1 MDPITPV
8 EVNDVAQPV
17 VEVAR
22 DMWEDDALA
31 NCLLAQLK
39 TLKVEAIPAG
49 GRPVPQ
55 SYKRWSA
62 LDAKQRDKVKL
73 FHNSCSN
80 AVQSVVVSRARNF
93 LADEL
98 AAAELAANA
107 ATMRTEN
114 TTKSD
119 YARAIHIYNDPRL
132 VGFFVEAY
140 SPVVERAIL
149 DDNQDRTDMS
159 GGWKKIDDAFND
171 YVSYTYQNATI
182 RYAQPIDMD
191 GVLGGHPIKMVP
203 YQARSDEL
211 VGMADRCHALDPSDS
226 SRPVRD
232 IAWIKDLYRK
242 LRAELSK
249 LRQSYHK
256 SGNMDAEDQN
266 AEWLKFCGNV
276 PDWAAYAFV
285 VLEDAAMDQLGKAKP
300 EDSQMDTGVLGRGG
314 RKKANTTNTDEE
326 TPSSKKKRRI
336 RSALQPETVRPLTAP
351 REPSLSTPLA
361 TPKGH
366 TVSYTYARGVSSL
379 ATIGRNYPGPLRPFS
394 SSTNKQPRMNHPSRG
409 WFAEIPSPAWAPI
422 TAAES
427 SKSIMIASTHETR
440 HQL

>member
-8 EVNDVAQPV
+8 EVNNVAQPV

-55 SYKRWSA
+55 SYKKWSA

-300 EDSQMDTGVLGRGG
+300 DGSQLDTGVLGRGG
-314 RKKANTTNTDEE
+314 RGGGGGGGRDEE
-326 TPSSKKKRRI
+326 TPASRKKQRRAA
-336 RSALQPETVRPLTAP
+336 RAAERALQASGGRSGEGNET
-351 REPSLSTPLA
+351 PSQNIHATLA
-361 TPKGH
+361 TAVQ
-366 TVSYTYARGVSSL
+366 TQQQNAALQFL
-379 ATIGRNYPGPLRPFS
+379 AQHDTGAGQQAALNAIRKIAGLVLDDDPTRNLNGG
-394 SSTNKQPRMNHPSRG
+394 NHNEYSDDV
-409 WFAEIPSPAWAPI
+409 
-422 TAAES
+422 
-427 SKSIMIASTHETR
+427 ASVEHSDEEA
-440 HQL
+440 

>member
-1 MDPITPV
+1 MPIR
-8 EVNDVAQPV
+8 DKFMLCIQDGKV
-17 VEVAR
+17 VLEWWKMSMHKLHELLTIIVDNTKASK
-22 DMWEDDALA
+22 DLVYVPAIDEAL
-31 NCLLAQLK
+31 K
-39 TLKVEAIPAG
+39 EAI
-49 GRPVPQ
+49 
-55 SYKRWSA
+55 K
-62 LDAKQRDKVKL
+62 
-73 FHNSCSN
+73 
-80 AVQSVVVSRARNF
+80 
-93 LADEL
+93 
-98 AAAELAANA
+98 
-107 ATMRTEN
+107 
-114 TTKSD
+114 
-119 YARAIHIYNDPRL
+119 
-132 VGFFVEAY
+132 FFVEAY

-149 DDNQDRTDMS
+149 DENEDRTDMS
-159 GGWKKIDDAFND
+159 GAWKKIDDAFND
-171 YVSYTYQNATI
+171 YDTFNYQNATI
-182 RYAQPIDMD
+182 RYAKPAD
-191 GVLGGHPIKMVP
+191 GVLGGHPIKTVP

-232 IAWIKDLYRK
+232 IAWIKDLFRK

-249 LRQSYHK
+249 LRQVYHK

-351 REPSLSTPLA
+351 REPSLSTSLA